1 MCFTSPP
8 KEDVLRICD
17 ALKNPL
23 LSAGFKR
30 ANLRSGGKH
39 DNLCAIINDFKAITR
54 PTVEFAYFHDII

>member
-8 KEDVLRICD
+8 KEEWR
-17 ALKNPL
+17 PL

-39 DNLCAIINDFKAITR
+39 DNLYATINDFKAITR